1 MSKKS
6 ITVSLNE
13 FHDMKEVKITFALND
28 EIIGESGGV
37 TFDFDEDG
45 EIDHVFVD
53 EDLTGDDI
61 VDTSDEQVFRDL
73 VQICLKIFDGMQAE
87 P

>member
-6 ITVSLNE
+6 ITVSLND
-13 FHDMKEVKITFALND
+13 FHDMKEVKITFALDD

-37 TFDFDEDG
+37 SFDFDADG

-73 VQICLKIFDGMQAE
+73 LHVCMKIFDGMKTKT
-87 P
+87 